1 MSVTRKLTA
10 FAMLPIAAA
19 SLSLGAGSAVAAP
32 VAANTT
38 AASCELTGGTL
49 TWGVKESFRSYI
61 SGGIAHGS
69 WEALDGATYET
80 PNFNFTN
87 GAGSAA
93 ATTGAE
99 VKFGGKLLFTGHNG
113 LLDLTMSNPTLVIKD
128 NQSATLKLDMRSND
142 TSGEL
147 AVDESQVTVADINLA
162 GNVTYDANTITI
174 TAAPA
179 VLAEAGVAAFGD
191 FYEAGAE
198 LDPVTFSVTSAAG
211 CAGAAFGEEVAAPQ
225 TTAESAETAQAEPEA
240 VAVKQEPAATGS
252 QVPVLPIAL
261 TAGGLLVVGGT
272 VWAVMARRK
281 REQRNDTEL

>member
-10 FAMLPIAAA
+10 FAVLPIAAA
-19 SLSLGAGSAVAAP
+19 SLSLGAGSASAAP
-32 VAANTT
+32 VETNTA

-87 GAGSAA
+87 GAGTAA
-93 ATTGAE
+93 AATGAE
-99 VKFGGKLLFTGHNG
+99 VKFGGKLHFTGHNG

-162 GNVTYDANTITI
+162 GNVTHDSNTITI

-179 VLAEAGVAAFGD
+179 VLAESGVAAFGD

-211 CAGAAFGEEVAAPQ
+211 CAGAAFGEVILEEENTDSAS
-225 TTAESAETAQAEPEA
+225 TTEQAEPEA

-261 TAGGLLVVGGT
+261 TAGGLLVVGGI
-272 VWAVMARRK
+272 VWAAMARRK
-281 REQRNDTEL
+281 RAGQDNTEV